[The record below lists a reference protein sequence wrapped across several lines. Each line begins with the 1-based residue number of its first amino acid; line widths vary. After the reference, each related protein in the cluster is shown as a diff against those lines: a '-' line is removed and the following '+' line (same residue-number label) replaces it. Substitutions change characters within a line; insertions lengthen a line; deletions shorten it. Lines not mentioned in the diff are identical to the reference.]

1 MKLVISEKQL
11 NELVT
16 QLNLNK
22 EITEQGEG
30 EGAPEAGTSSD
41 GEQKTGASKWES
53 GVTRGAAN
61 QIGVNLR
68 AFAYHVDGV
77 VGHLINPEILEQS
90 GELVELDEGC
100 LSLPEIWSKTPRYT
114 KVTIRGQTITGEVLE
129 IQAEGLLAQV
139 FQHEVDHLDGLVYL
153 DRLNSQERKVC
164 MESLRQTSW
173 FMRD

>member
-1 MKLVISEKQL
+1 MAVREIRLFGDPVLKTVTEPILEISESVKSL
-11 NELVT
+11 ISDL
-16 QLNLNK
+16 
-22 EITEQGEG
+22 EQTS
-30 EGAPEAGTSSD
+30 AIAGR
-41 GEQKTGASKWES
+41 A
-53 GVTRGAAN
+53 GVAAN

-153 DRLNSQERKVC
+153 DRLNAQERKVC
-164 MESLRQTSW
+164 MEALRQTSW